1 MRGHALTTFVALLR
15 GINVSGRRAIPM
27 GALRESCK
35 ALGLDDVRTY
45 LQSGNLVVRAGG
57 QRPDELAARLRD
69 AIAREFGHEV
79 DVQALSAR
87 QWERV
92 VGANPLR
99 PATGARASLY
109 HATFL
114 SSSVPER
121 RFRSLDLPA
130 SAGERAMM
138 VGKVIYL
145 YCPNGYGKTKL
156 SNAFFEKAFQLS
168 ATTRNWRTILALRDM
183 CMGR

>member
-1 MRGHALTTFVALLR
+1 MTTFVALLR

-45 LQSGNLVVRAGG
+45 LQSGNLVIRAGG
-57 QRPDELAARLRD
+57 QRTNELAVRLRD
-69 AIAREFGHEV
+69 AIARDFGYDV
-79 DVQALSAR
+79 DVQAFSAR
-87 QWERV
+87 QWGAV
-92 VGANPLR
+92 VGANPLW
-99 PATGARASLY
+99 PGTGARENLY

-114 SSSVPER
+114 STSVPDR
-121 RFRSLDLPA
+121 HFRSLDLPA
-130 SAGERAMM
+130 SAGEKAMM
-138 VGKVIYL
+138 AGKVIYV

-168 ATTRNWRTILALRDM
+168 ATTRNWRTVLALRDM
-183 CMGR
+183 CAGR